1 MNILYIDHYAGSLS
15 MGMEFRP
22 YYFAREW
29 QRLGHRVRVIGA
41 DFSHLRKNN
50 PEVSKDYEIQ
60 MIDGVEFQWIKTGR
74 YEGNG
79 VKRALTLFE
88 FCTKLSAHAAA
99 LVREFD
105 PDAVISSS
113 TYPLDTYPAQII
125 RRKAKAGCRY
135 VHEAHD
141 LWPLTLIEL
150 AGWSEKHPFI
160 RMLAAGERAAY
171 SKSDAVVGLF
181 AGQKEHMLAHGLQS
195 GDKFTHIPNGV
206 VMEDWSSPEGLTAE
220 HSELQQDLRSR
231 GKFIVC
237 YLGGHALSNAL
248 DVFLDAAKQMRDDDR
263 FAFLM
268 VGSGVEKPRLQKRA
282 EDENIFNLFFL
293 PPVPKKQVP
302 SLLSQTDAL
311 YVGAEPCSLYR
322 YGVSMN
328 KVYDY
333 MMAAK
338 PIVYG
343 VEAANNDV
351 AEADCGITVRPG
363 SAEEICRALSQLR
376 QMPPAERE
384 AMGLRGRAWVSENC
398 DYGKLAERFL
408 EVLSPEK
415 HIKQDGQK

>member
-29 QRLGHRVRVIGA
+29 QKMGHRVRIVGA
-41 DFSHLRKNN
+41 SFSHLRKNN
-50 PEVSKDYEIQ
+50 PEIPEDFAVQ
-60 MIDGVEFQWIKTGR
+60 TVDGVEFQWIKTGA

-88 FCTKLSAHAAA
+88 FCGKLFAAA
-99 LVREFD
+99 AHIAKEFK

-113 TYPLDTYPAQII
+113 TYPLDTYPA
-125 RRKAKAGCRY
+125 RKIARIAKARY
-135 VHEAHD
+135 VHETHD

-150 AGWSEKHPFI
+150 AGWNTYHPFI
-160 RMLAAGERAAY
+160 LMLAAAERAAY

-181 AGQKEHMLAHGLQS
+181 AGQAEHMLTHGLQS
-195 GDKFTHIPNGV
+195 RDKFTHIPNGIV
-206 VMEDWSSPEGLTAE
+206 PEDWETREALEGE
-220 HSELQQDLRSR
+220 HAALFEELKKEN
-231 GKFIVC
+231 KFIVC

-248 DVFLDAAKQMRDDDR
+248 DTLVDAAKQMKDDGR
-263 FAFLM
+263 FAFVM
-268 VGSGVEKPRLQKRA
+268 VGSGVEKPRLMDRA
-282 EDENIFNLFFL
+282 REEGIQNLFFL
-293 PPVPKKQVP
+293 PPVKKKQVP
-302 SLLSQTDAL
+302 SLLAQSDAL

-322 YGVSMN
+322 FGVSMN

-351 AEADCGITVRPG
+351 QEAGCGMSIHPG
-363 SAEEICRALSQLR
+363 NAGEICRAIEQLYA
-376 QMPPAERE
+376 MTPGERE
-384 AMGLRGRAWVSENC
+384 AMGERGKTWVCKNC
-398 DYGKLAERFL
+398 DYRRLAETFL
-408 EVLSPEK
+408 AVLRK
-415 HIKQDGQK
+415 